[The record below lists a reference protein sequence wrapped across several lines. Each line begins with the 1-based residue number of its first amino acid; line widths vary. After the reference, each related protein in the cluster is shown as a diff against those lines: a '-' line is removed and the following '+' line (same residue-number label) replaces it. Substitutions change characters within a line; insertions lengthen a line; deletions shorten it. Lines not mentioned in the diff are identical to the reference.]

1 MIQRRS
7 HRTAPRARSLAL
19 GGALA
24 ALAVVG
30 GGTVVA
36 VNAPADVDA
45 GDIRLAQNA
54 TEQGATEQGAA
65 QEMPLGEAVNLDL
78 EPVVARAAGGTIPA
92 GTTVQVTGLPDGL
105 TQDGW
110 VISGTP
116 TRVGEYE
123 VLVTVSNSGVSE
135 SQKVALTVTD
145 GETSTEATAA
155 GDTETG
161 TETAT
166 AGDAEDDAEAGTEGA
181 STTDAP
187 DATDAAPTTTPGT
200 DGVDADE
207 SGATTSGDETA
218 TSPSTTVEGE
228 TDPTLSAVPGDP
240 TQAGSSDEGAG
251 DGVETGDGESTSP
264 DMCAVLGDGEL
275 DGASLAQM
283 LPMVTGDDESASSGM
298 VAVILNA
305 VVSLLPSVL
314 GDSGSIGELGS
325 AGEFLCTLS
334 PSLLGG
340 GTGEGQADE
349 VETGGADATTGGATA
364 DGTTTGDTTTGDTTA
379 DGTTTGTAGLDGV
392 PSALLGMLAGGAGS
406 TGQ

>member
-7 HRTAPRARSLAL
+7 HRTAPRTRSLAL

-24 ALAVVG
+24 ALAVIG

-36 VNAPADVDA
+36 VSAPTDVDA

-54 TEQGATEQGAA
+54 TEQDTGQGAA
-65 QEMPLGEAVNLDL
+65 QEMPLGVAVDLDL
-78 EPVVARAAGGTIPA
+78 EPVVARAAGGTIPP

-116 TRVGEYE
+116 TRAGEYE
-123 VLVTVSNSGVSE
+123 VLVTVSNSGVSK

-145 GETSTEATAA
+145 GEA
-155 GDTETG
+155 TG
-161 TETAT
+161 TTA
-166 AGDAEDDAEAGTEGA
+166 
-181 STTDAP
+181 DAP

-200 DGVDADE
+200 DGEDADE
-207 SGATTSGDETA
+207 SGTTSGDDTTTA
-218 TSPSTTVEGE
+218 PSTTTGDQV
-228 TDPTLSAVPGDP
+228 DPTLSAVPGDP
-240 TQAGSSDEGAG
+240 TQAGPSDEGAG
-251 DGVETGDGESTSP
+251 DGVETDDDDEGTSP

-275 DGASLAQM
+275 DGASLAQL
-283 LPMVTGDDESASSGM
+283 LPLVTGGDESASSGM

-314 GDSGSIGELGS
+314 GDSGSMGDLGS

-334 PSLLGG
+334 PELLGG
-340 GTGEGQADE
+340 GSGEGQADE
-349 VETGGADATTGGATA
+349 VETGGAGATTGM
-364 DGTTTGDTTTGDTTA
+364 
-379 DGTTTGTAGLDGV
+379 AGLDGV
-392 PSALLGMLAGGAGS
+392 PSALLGMLTSGAGS

>member
-7 HRTAPRARSLAL
+7 HRTAPRTRSLAL

-24 ALAVVG
+24 ALAVIG

-45 GDIRLAQNA
+45 GDIRLAQN
-54 TEQGATEQGAA
+54 ATEQGAA

-78 EPVVARAAGGTIPA
+78 EPVVARAAGGTIPS

-116 TRVGEYE
+116 TRAGEYE
-123 VLVTVSNSGVSE
+123 VLVTVSNSGVSK

-145 GETSTEATAA
+145 GETSTESTEVTTA
-155 GDTETG
+155 
-161 TETAT
+161 
-166 AGDAEDDAEAGTEGA
+166 DDAEAGVETATADDAEAGAEGA
-181 STTDAP
+181 STADAP

-207 SGATTSGDETA
+207 SGTTTSGAETA
-218 TSPSTTVEGE
+218 TSPSTTTEGE

-251 DGVETGDGESTSP
+251 DGVETGDDDESASP
-264 DMCAVLGDGEL
+264 DMCAALGDGEL

-314 GDSGSIGELGS
+314 GDSGSIGQLGS
-325 AGEFLCTLS
+325 AGEFLCTIS

-340 GTGEGQADE
+340 GSGEGQADG
-349 VETGGADATTGGATA
+349 VETGGADA
-364 DGTTTGDTTTGDTTA
+364 TTGDTTA

-392 PSALLGMLAGGAGS
+392 PSALLGMLTGGAGS